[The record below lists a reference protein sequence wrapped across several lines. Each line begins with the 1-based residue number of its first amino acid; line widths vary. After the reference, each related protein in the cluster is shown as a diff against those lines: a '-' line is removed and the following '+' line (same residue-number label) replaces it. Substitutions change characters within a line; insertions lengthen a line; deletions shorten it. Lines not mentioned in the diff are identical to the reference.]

1 MTRHTPAVLVAI
13 GLALV
18 VWRPDWVSV
27 ATLALLVAV
36 ALVLRSEGV
45 AEAGALGRIGA
56 RVLELETRLAA
67 VSDLDARTAKRLAE
81 AEQRI
86 QQAHE
91 RLQGMA
97 APRRGAGL

>member
-1 MTRHTPAVLVAI
+1 MSRHLPAVLVAL

-18 VWRPDWVSV
+18 VWRPEWVSV
-27 ATLALLVAV
+27 ATLALLVGV
-36 ALVLRSEGV
+36 ALVLRSEDV

-91 RLQGMA
+91 RLHGMA
-97 APRRGAGL
+97 PARKSSGL